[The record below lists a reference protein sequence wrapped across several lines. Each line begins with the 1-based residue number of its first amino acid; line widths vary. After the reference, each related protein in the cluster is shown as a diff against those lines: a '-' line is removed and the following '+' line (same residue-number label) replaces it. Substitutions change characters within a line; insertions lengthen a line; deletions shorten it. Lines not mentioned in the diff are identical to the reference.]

1 MPAASAHAVRTTRRD
16 RFLVASDRGIAG
28 GVGEI
33 QPPPL
38 DGDIVARVLGGTN
51 VWVRG
56 TPIRRWGTSRGV
68 MILRYLLLQDRPVP
82 RDRLMGLLWPGSTSE
97 SARNN
102 LNVAIYGL
110 RRALEA
116 GAPGPHV
123 VFRDGAY
130 QLAADRS
137 LWLDVRMFIDAC
149 ARGTVAL
156 RDGRLNE
163 AERLLRDG
171 VTLYGGPLFADDTE
185 GEWYLPDRR
194 MLVER
199 YATALHD
206 LASLRLDVGDAA
218 ECVELGRQVLRVEP
232 CREVT
237 HRLLMRAY
245 ARQSLRHLAVRQ
257 YRECVD
263 TLERALDV
271 GPHPDTTRALD
282 EVLDHRWPSR

>member
-1 MPAASAHAVRTTRRD
+1 MMTEV
-16 RFLVASDRGIAG
+16 LVAPDRSGERSQRDWCQVARDPVVAG
-28 GVGEI
+28 AVAGTDT
-33 QPPPL
+33 PPV
-38 DGDIVARVLGGTN
+38 DSDIVARVLGGTR

-56 TPIRRWGTSRGV
+56 APIARWGTSRGL
-68 MILRYLLLQDRPVP
+68 MIFRYLLLQDRPVP
-82 RDRLMGLLWPGSTSE
+82 RDRLMGLLWPGSTPA

-130 QLAADRS
+130 QIAPDRS
-137 LWLDVRMFIDAC
+137 LWLDVRMFVDAC
-149 ARGTVAL
+149 ARGARAL
-156 RDGRLNE
+156 RDGRANR
-163 AERLLRDG
+163 AERVLRDA
-171 VTLYGGPLFADDTE
+171 VTLYGGPLFADDTD
-185 GEWYLPDRR
+185 GEWYLADRR

-199 YATALHD
+199 HATALHD

-245 ARQSLRHLAVRQ
+245 ARQDLHHLAVRQ

-263 TLERALDV
+263 TLDRVLDV
-271 GPHPDTTRALD
+271 RPHPDTTRTLD
-282 EVLDHRWPSR
+282 DILDHA